1 MSRPFLRCYEN
12 GCMNFAVDFLYR
24 KHETKKYLR
33 SNFSTAKLK
42 LRNFFHITDYLFWNR
57 GARNRDVLCD
67 SEDDGEERVNAETKI
82 EG

>member
-42 LRNFFHITDYLFWNR
+42 LQ
-57 GARNRDVLCD
+57 GAKQIHLKRQFPVVPDM
-67 SEDDGEERVNAETKI
+67 K
-82 EG
+82 